1 MKYHRNLLAPPQKS
15 TAQILLGIFS
25 LILAVAWPCFR
36 ILDGEPSIR
45 LSDWVYAA
53 FFFISGI
60 VYTLSGLGKSVE
72 TFFGE
77 AFIHLDAYCIRLK
90 LSVFKKET
98 KINWEDV
105 QSITYEPTL
114 LRICTHDNSTRV
126 FDVSTLDFSC
136 LQDLKKVLA
145 EIAVEKQV
153 MYRMK

>member
-15 TAQILLGIFS
+15 TVQTLLGIFL
-25 LILAVAWPCFR
+25 LIFAVAWLVFR

-77 AFIHLDAYCIRLK
+77 AFILLDADCIHLK
-90 LSVFKKET
+90 LGVLKKET
-98 KINWEDV
+98 KISWEDIE
-105 QSITYEPTL
+105 SITYEPTL
-114 LRICTHDNSTRV
+114 FRIHTHDNATHV
-126 FDVSTLDFSC
+126 FDVSELDFSC
-136 LQDLKKVLA
+136 LQELKKVMA
-145 EIAVEKQV
+145 EMAAEKQV

>member
-1 MKYHRNLLAPPQKS
+1 MKYHRNLLVPPQKS

-25 LILAVAWPCFR
+25 LIFAVAWLVFR
-36 ILDGEPSIR
+36 ILDGEQIR
-45 LSDWVYAA
+45 PSDWVYDA
-53 FFFISGI
+53 FFFVSGI
-60 VYTLSGLGKSVE
+60 VYTLLGLGKSIE

-98 KINWEDV
+98 KINWEDI

-114 LRICTHDNSTRV
+114 LHIHINDNSTRV

>member
-1 MKYHRNLLAPPQKS
+1 MNYHKNLLVSPKKS
-15 TAQILLGIFS
+15 TTQVLLGIFS
-25 LILAVAWPCFR
+25 LIFAVVWPCFR
-36 ILDGEPSIR
+36 MLDTVPIR

-53 FFFISGI
+53 FFFLSGI
-60 VYTLSGLGKSVE
+60 VHTLSGLGKSVE

-77 AFIHLDAYCIRLK
+77 AFIHLDAHCIRLK

-98 KINWEDV
+98 RINWENI

-114 LRICTHDNSTRV
+114 LRIHINDNSTRV
-126 FDVSTLDFSC
+126 FGVSTLDFSC

>member
-1 MKYHRNLLAPPQKS
+1 MKYHRNLLVPPQKS

-25 LILAVAWPCFR
+25 LIFAVAWLVFR
-36 ILDGEPSIR
+36 ILDGEQIR
-45 LSDWVYAA
+45 PSDWVYDA
-53 FFFISGI
+53 FFFVSGI

-77 AFIHLDAYCIRLK
+77 AFIHLDAHCIRLK
-90 LSVFKKET
+90 WSVFKKET
-98 KINWEDV
+98 RINWENI

-114 LRICTHDNSTRV
+114 LRIHINDNSTRV

-136 LQDLKKVLA
+136 LQELKKVMA
-145 EIAVEKQV
+145 EMAAEKQV

>member
-15 TAQILLGIFS
+15 TAQTLLGIFS
-25 LILAVAWPCFR
+25 LIFAVAWPVFR
-36 ILDGEPSIR
+36 ILDGEPIR

-77 AFIHLDAYCIRLK
+77 AFIHLDAHCIRLK

-98 KINWEDV
+98 RINWEDI

-114 LRICTHDNSTRV
+114 LRIHINDNSTRV
-126 FDVSTLDFSC
+126 FGVSTLDFSY

-145 EIAVEKQV
+145 EMAVEKQV